1 MKKKNAITF
10 ALIFVLILSI
20 GTAYYIK
27 QNKTEKLKENN
38 NIKNTNQLDK
48 NINLD
53 NGDEKIDWSLLDS
66 SILNLNNK
74 SVTIT
79 KEGTYTLS
87 GKINNG
93 NITVNTTGDVK
104 LILDSVSIKSNNSPA
119 IIIEQAN
126 NTVIELKENTINTLK
141 DSTTYDNTEYDGCLF
156 SRDDLIIQGTGTL
169 NITSNYLDAIVSND
183 DLKIVNGTYIINSND
198 DGIRGKDSVNI
209 QNGNFTINSQSD
221 AIKSTNDAESGK
233 GYINIDNGTF
243 TIESRQDALQAETK
257 LIINNGTFDIKTGD
271 GSSSKTSAIHKD
283 FYNGTSYDTT
293 STKALKSK
301 DNLIINN
308 GTITINSQDDAIHS
322 NNYVGIKNGTINI
335 TSGDDG
341 IHADTEIIIDGGNIN
356 IKKSYEGIESN
367 DITINDGEISITS
380 NDDGINISGGNN
392 SSSMGGRPGENPMHS
407 SSFGILTINN
417 GKIYVNADG
426 DGLDA
431 NGSIIINNG
440 ELYVDG
446 PTNGGNGT
454 LDYDRSFNINGG
466 TVIAVGSSDM
476 AQSPS
481 TTSTQNSLMF
491 YLSTS
496 YNNKEIII
504 EDENGNEII
513 SYIPK
518 KTYSSII
525 ISSKKIREGK
535 TYTLK
540 IDNKKITSLTP
551 SSIITTAGQS
561 NGPGGN
567 HHPGGPGGRK

>member
-1 MKKKNAITF
+1 MKKKNTITI

-74 SVTIT
+74 SLTIT
-79 KEGTYTLS
+79 EEGTYTLS

-93 NITVNTTGDVK
+93 NITINTTGDVK
-104 LILDSVSIKSNNSPA
+104 LILDNVSIKSNNSPA

-126 NTVIELKENTINTLK
+126 NTVIELKENTTNTLE
-141 DSTTYDNTEYDGCLF
+141 DSSSYDNTEYDGCLF

-183 DLKIVNGTYIINSND
+183 DLKIVDGTYIINSND

-257 LIINNGTFDIKTGD
+257 LIINNGTFDIKTGG
-271 GSSSKTSAIHKD
+271 GSSSKTSAIYKD

-293 STKALKSK
+293 STKALKSN

-308 GTITINSQDDAIHS
+308 GTITIDSQDDAIHS

-367 DITINDGEISITS
+367 DITINDGEISIAS
-380 NDDGINISGGNN
+380 NDDGINISGGND
-392 SSSMGGRPGENPMHS
+392 SSSIGGRPGENPKHS

-496 YNNKEIII
+496 YNNKEIIL

-513 SYIPK
+513 SYTPK
-518 KTYSSII
+518 KIYSSII

>member
-1 MKKKNAITF
+1 MKKKNTITI

-74 SVTIT
+74 SLTIT

-141 DSTTYDNTEYDGCLF
+141 DSTTYDNTEFDGCLF

-183 DLKIVNGTYIINSND
+183 DLKIVDGTYIINSND

-257 LIINNGTFDIKTGD
+257 LIINNGTFDIKTGG
-271 GSSSKTSAIHKD
+271 GSSSKTSAIYKD

-293 STKALKSK
+293 STKALKSN

-308 GTITINSQDDAIHS
+308 GTITIDSQDDAIHS

-335 TSGDDG
+335 TSGDNG

-367 DITINDGEISITS
+367 DITINGGEISITS
-380 NDDGINISGGNN
+380 NDDGINISSGND
-392 SSSMGGRPGENPMHS
+392 SSSMGGRPGENPRHS

-440 ELYVDG
+440 KLYVDG

-481 TTSTQNSLMF
+481 TSSTQNSLMF

-496 YNNKEIII
+496 YNNKEIIL

-513 SYIPK
+513 SYTPK
-518 KTYSSII
+518 KIYSSII
-525 ISSKKIREGK
+525 ISSKKICEGK

-540 IDNKKITSLTP
+540 IDNKKITSLTS

>member
-1 MKKKNAITF
+1 MKKKNTITI

-74 SVTIT
+74 SLTIT
-79 KEGTYTLS
+79 EEGTYTLS

-93 NITVNTTGDVK
+93 NITINTTGDVK
-104 LILDSVSIKSNNSPA
+104 LILDNVSIKSNNSPA

-126 NTVIELKENTINTLK
+126 NTVIELKENTTNTLE
-141 DSTTYDNTEYDGCLF
+141 DSSSYDNTEYDGCLF

-183 DLKIVNGTYIINSND
+183 DLKIVDGTYIINSND

-271 GSSSKTSAIHKD
+271 GSSSKTSAIYKD

-293 STKALKSK
+293 STKALKSN

-308 GTITINSQDDAIHS
+308 GTITIDSQDDAIHS

-380 NDDGINISGGNN
+380 NDDGINISGGND

-440 ELYVDG
+440 KLYVDG

-496 YNNKEIII
+496 YNNKEIIL

-513 SYIPK
+513 SYTPK
-518 KTYSSII
+518 KIYSSII

>member
-1 MKKKNAITF
+1 MKKKNTITF

-169 NITSNYLDAIVSND
+169 NITSNYLDGIVSND
-183 DLKIVNGTYIINSND
+183 DLKIIDGTYIINSND
-198 DGIRGKDSVNI
+198 DGIRGKDSINI

-243 TIESRQDALQAETK
+243 TIESKQDALQAETK
-257 LIINNGTFDIKTGD
+257 LIINNGIFDIKTGD

-293 STKALKSK
+293 STKALKSN

-308 GTITINSQDDAIHS
+308 GTITIDSQDDAIHS

-335 TSGDDG
+335 TSGDNG

-380 NDDGINISGGNN
+380 NDDGINISGGND
-392 SSSMGGRPGENPMHS
+392 SSSMGGRPGENPMYS

-481 TTSTQNSLMF
+481 TSSTQNSLMF

-496 YNNKEIII
+496 YNNKEIIL

-513 SYIPK
+513 SYTPK
-518 KTYSSII
+518 KIYSSII
-525 ISSKKIREGK
+525 ISSKKICEGK

-540 IDNKKITSLTP
+540 IDNKKITSLTS
-551 SSIITTAGQS
+551 SSIITTDGQS
-561 NGPGGN
+561 NGPSGN
-567 HHPGGPGGRK
+567 HHPGGPGPRR

>member
-1 MKKKNAITF
+1 MKKKNTITI
-10 ALIFVLILSI
+10 ALIIILILSI
-20 GTAYYIK
+20 GTIYYIK
-27 QNKTEKLKENN
+27 QNKPEKIKENN

-66 SILNLNNK
+66 STLNLNNK

-79 KEGTYTLS
+79 EEGTYTLS

-93 NITVNTTGDVK
+93 NITINTTGDVK
-104 LILDSVSIKSNNSPA
+104 LILDNVSIKSNNSPA

-126 NTVIELKENTINTLK
+126 NTVIELKENTTNTLE
-141 DSTTYDNTEYDGCLF
+141 DSSTYDNTEYDGCLF

-169 NITSNYLDAIVSND
+169 NITSNYLDGIVSND
-183 DLKIVNGTYIINSND
+183 DLKIIDGTYIINSND

-243 TIESRQDALQAETK
+243 TIESGQDALQAETK

-271 GSSSKTSAIHKD
+271 GNSSKTSAIHKD

-308 GTITINSQDDAIHS
+308 GTITIDSQDDAIHS

-380 NDDGINISGGNN
+380 NDDGINISGGND

-417 GKIYVNADG
+417 GKIYVNAAG

-440 ELYVDG
+440 EIYVDG

-454 LDYDRSFNINGG
+454 LDYDHSFNINGG

-481 TTSTQNSLMF
+481 TSSTQNSLMF

-496 YNNKEIII
+496 YNNKEIIL

-525 ISSKKIREGK
+525 ISSKKICEGK

-540 IDNKKITSLTP
+540 IDNKKITSLTS
-551 SSIITTAGQS
+551 SSIITTDGQS

-567 HHPGGPGGRK
+567 HHPGGPGGRR

>member
-1 MKKKNAITF
+1 MKKKNTITF

-183 DLKIVNGTYIINSND
+183 DLKIVDGTYIINSND

-243 TIESRQDALQAETK
+243 TIESGQDALQAETK
-257 LIINNGTFDIKTGD
+257 LIINNGTFDIKTGG
-271 GSSSKTSAIHKD
+271 GSSSKTSAIYKD

-293 STKALKSK
+293 STKALKSN

-308 GTITINSQDDAIHS
+308 GTITIDSQDDAIHS

-335 TSGDDG
+335 TSGDNG

-367 DITINDGEISITS
+367 DITINGGEISITS
-380 NDDGINISGGNN
+380 NDDGINISSGND
-392 SSSMGGRPGENPMHS
+392 SSSMGGRPGENPRHS

-440 ELYVDG
+440 KLYVDG

-481 TTSTQNSLMF
+481 TSSTQNSLMF

-496 YNNKEIII
+496 YNNKEIIL

-513 SYIPK
+513 SYTPK
-518 KTYSSII
+518 KIYSSII
-525 ISSKKIREGK
+525 ISSKKICEGK

-540 IDNKKITSLTP
+540 IDNKKITSLTS

>member
-1 MKKKNAITF
+1 MKKKNTITF
-10 ALIFVLILSI
+10 ALIFILILSI
-20 GTAYYIK
+20 GTIYYIK
-27 QNKTEKLKENN
+27 QNKPEKIKENN

-66 SILNLNNK
+66 STLNLNNK
-74 SVTIT
+74 SLTIT
-79 KEGTYTLS
+79 EEGTYTLS

-93 NITVNTTGDVK
+93 NITINTTGDVK
-104 LILDSVSIKSNNSPA
+104 LILDNVSIKSNNSPA

-126 NTVIELKENTINTLK
+126 NTVIELKENTTNTLE
-141 DSTTYDNTEYDGCLF
+141 DSSSYDNTEYDGCLF

-169 NITSNYLDAIVSND
+169 NITSNYLDGIVSND
-183 DLKIVNGTYIINSND
+183 DLKIIDGTYIINSND

-221 AIKSTNDAESGK
+221 AIKSTNNAESGK

-243 TIESRQDALQAETK
+243 TIESGQDALQAETK
-257 LIINNGTFDIKTGD
+257 LIINNGIFDIKTGD

-380 NDDGINISGGNN
+380 NDDGINISGGND
-392 SSSMGGRPGENPMHS
+392 SSSMGGRPGENPMYS

-454 LDYDRSFNINGG
+454 LDYDHSFNINGG

-481 TTSTQNSLMF
+481 TSSTQNSLMF

-496 YNNKEIII
+496 YNNKEIIL

-513 SYIPK
+513 SYTPK
-518 KTYSSII
+518 KIYSSII
-525 ISSKKIREGK
+525 ISSKKIRESK

-540 IDNKKITSLTP
+540 IDNKKITSLTS
-551 SSIITTAGQS
+551 SSIITTDGQS

-567 HHPGGPGGRK
+567 HHPGGPGPRR

>member
-1 MKKKNAITF
+1 MKKKNTITF

-74 SVTIT
+74 SLTIT

-126 NTVIELKENTINTLK
+126 NTVIELKENTTNTLD
-141 DSTTYDNTEYDGCLF
+141 DSSSYDNTEYDGCLF

-169 NITSNYLDAIVSND
+169 NITSNYLDGIVSND
-183 DLKIVNGTYIINSND
+183 DLKIIDGTYIINSND

-271 GSSSKTSAIHKD
+271 GSSSKTSAIYKD

-293 STKALKSK
+293 STKALKSN

-308 GTITINSQDDAIHS
+308 GTITIDSQDDAIHS

-335 TSGDDG
+335 TSCDNA